1 MSYSKCVMVVM
12 FFALTNNAFSSVSYA
27 CTYVFEIK
35 NDLQNMHFAVN
46 ADPTADPTGN
56 IPATFTSG
64 WGAGNEL
71 EFGTIYKIKDDLHKY
86 YAHDAITASGYQ
98 FQFTGTSGRIYLFPN
113 DSCLPTSV
121 LHTAPTTY
129 NGDSFQLIEM
139 TTPGV
144 VDVSYLTG
152 ATFPVTVSSSAIA
165 DLNRACAFNKEVD
178 QHTLIKE
185 LTALP
190 VSRLCISPA
199 GFKLP
204 YRNRS
209 QCIYSKCDVHDPSC
223 DPCDRIT
230 NVCGLKPSDHFVG
243 VIGPNKYNSNSPP
256 ANGEWNQTYPY
267 PRLKSYLISLSDED
281 DWQWFA
287 GAEGADDAGWWQ
299 AKGTSDGNIMLR
311 RCSTEDPGTNDP
323 PPNCTSAG
331 NAYVKISDSG
341 HFGAWLGGTTCVE
354 AGSVGFQHAK
364 VEAYPTGS
372 ATAQGW
378 LSDIGWNS
386 SPALRT
392 GSTVVGNVTFALAY
406 GMMGSTK
413 WVENVP
419 HVQVGNVTVHDVWVL
434 CSNQETLTPPTPH
447 AKRVRDLNSNE
458 TGKMKPAFAELQPK
472 YVPETDDGQ
481 ARYDV
486 YAEVIHRLSGGRVY
500 GYAYSDHYLGG
511 LVAIPANKG
520 DVVTISLPQPLNMA
534 SSFVY
539 GDANGDG
546 VVDDADRDAVDSA
559 SPICSHDVNVDGTT
573 DMYDLLLLLE
583 GWGTSCSP

>member
-12 FFALTNNAFSSVSYA
+12 FFALTNNAFSSVPHA

-35 NDLQNMHFAVN
+35 NDLKNMHFAV
-46 ADPTADPTGN
+46 TADSNQPR
-56 IPATFTSG
+56 TFTSG
-64 WGAGNEL
+64 WGADNTL
-71 EFGTIYKIKDDLHKY
+71 DFGTIYKIKDDLQPY
-86 YAHDAITASGYQ
+86 YAHHDATAASGYQ
-98 FQFTGTSGRIYLFPN
+98 FQFTGTSGRIYLFPH
-113 DSCLPTSV
+113 DTPASV
-121 LHTAPTTY
+121 SSAPTTY
-129 NGDSFQLIEM
+129 QGDSFQLIEM
-139 TTPGV
+139 TTPGDSSTGGV
-144 VDVSYLTG
+144 VDASYLTG
-152 ATFPVTVSSSAIA
+152 ATFPVTVSSSA
-165 DLNRACAFNKEVD
+165 DPGGACTFEQGVD

-190 VSRLCISPA
+190 VSRLCVSPSWS
-199 GFKLP
+199 KLP
-204 YRNRS
+204 SRNRS
-209 QCIYSKCDVHDPSC
+209 QCIYIDKALP
-223 DPCDRIT
+223 IKT
-230 NVCGLKPSDHFVG
+230 NVCDLKPSDQFVG
-243 VIGPNKYNSNSPP
+243 VIGPNKYNSNLYP
-256 ANGEWNQTYPY
+256 AGGEWNQTYPY

-372 ATAQGW
+372 AAEGW
-378 LSDIGWNS
+378 ASDIGS
-386 SPALRT
+386 S
-392 GSTVVGNVTFALAY
+392 STVVGNVTFALAY

-434 CSNQETLTPPTPH
+434 CSNQHTPTPPTPG

-458 TGKMKPAFAELQPK
+458 TGKMKPAFTDLQPQ
-472 YVPETDDGQ
+472 YDPETDDGQ

-500 GYAYSDHYLGG
+500 GYAYSDHYLGYESKS
-511 LVAIPANKG
+511 LVAIRANEG

>member
-12 FFALTNNAFSSVSYA
+12 FFALTNNAFSSVSDA
-27 CTYVFEIK
+27 CTYVFKTK
-35 NDLQNMHFAVN
+35 NDLQNMHFAV
-46 ADPTADPTGN
+46 TGEATGH

-64 WGAGNEL
+64 WGADNKL
-71 EFGTIYKIKDDLHKY
+71 DFGTIYKVTDLHPY
-86 YAHDAITASGYQ
+86 VAPGDFVASGYQ
-98 FQFTGTSGRIYLFPN
+98 FQFTGSSGRIYLFPH
-113 DSCLPTSV
+113 DTPASV
-121 LHTAPTTY
+121 SSAPTTY
-129 NGDSFQLIEM
+129 QGDSFQLLEM

-152 ATFPVTVSSSAIA
+152 ASFPVTVSSSA
-165 DLNRACAFNKEVD
+165 DPGGACTFEQGVD

-190 VSRLCISPA
+190 VSRLCVSPSWS
-199 GFKLP
+199 KLP

-209 QCIYSKCDVHDPSC
+209 QCIYIDKALP
-223 DPCDRIT
+223 IKT
-230 NVCGLKPSDHFVG
+230 NVCDLKPSDQFVG
-243 VIGPNKYNSNSPP
+243 VIGPNKYNSNLYP
-256 ANGEWNQTYPY
+256 AGGEWNQTYPY
-267 PRLKSYLISLSDED
+267 PRLKSHLISLSDED

-341 HFGAWLGGTTCVE
+341 HFGAWLGGTVCVE
-354 AGSVGFQHAK
+354 AGNVGFQNAK

-413 WVENVP
+413 WVENV
-419 HVQVGNVTVHDVWVL
+419 NDVWVL
-434 CSNQETLTPPTPH
+434 CSNQETPTPPTPH

-458 TGKMKPAFAELQPK
+458 TGKMKPAFTDLQPQ
-472 YVPETDDGQ
+472 YDPETDDGQ

-486 YAEVIHRLSGGRVY
+486 YAEVIHRLSGGHVY
-500 GYAYSDHYLGG
+500 GYAYSDRYLGYGANG

-520 DVVTISLPQPLNMA
+520 DVVTISLPYKLNVA